1 MYLVLIESMCHT
13 RIVLQGIMHVCNFWD
28 LLVIMNIYLSNLYL
42 FQRYCTKGQSKDSIP
57 NELSMRNSSPDVV
70 VNQAFNN
77 SNTFPREL
85 VIQTF

>member
-1 MYLVLIESMCHT
+1 VYLVLIESMCHT

-28 LLVIMNIYLSNLYL
+28 LLVIMNINLSNLYL
-42 FQRYCTKGQSKDSIP
+42 FQRYCTKGQSRDSIP
-57 NELSMRNSSPDVV
+57 HELSMRNSSPDVV

-77 SNTFPREL
+77 SNTFPKEL